1 MKKERGTK
9 RKAKTG
15 NCNEKKKKNKGN
27 EKKKS
32 RNNIYIFSLSL
43 SLFFSALPCPLQGLS
58 SQLQTRGN
66 QLLGS
71 ARGKAVEGTVLEGEV
86 PQIRADVKWSP
97 DFVSFFFG
105 G

>member
-32 RNNIYIFSLSL
+32 RNNIYIFSL

-97 DFVSFFFG
+97 DFVSFFFWG
-105 G
+105 

>member
-1 MKKERGTK
+1 MREERKEK
-9 RKAKTG
+9 RKLGIATRKRKRTRAM
-15 NCNEKKKKNKGN
+15 
-27 EKKKS
+27 KKKS
-32 RNNIYIFSLSL
+32 REIIYIFSLSL

-97 DFVSFFFG
+97 DFVSFFFWG
-105 G
+105 

>member
-1 MKKERGTK
+1 MIEERKEKRKLGIATRKRKRTRAMKKKCREI
-9 RKAKTG
+9 
-15 NCNEKKKKNKGN
+15 
-27 EKKKS
+27 
-32 RNNIYIFSLSL
+32 IYIFSLSL

-97 DFVSFFFG
+97 DFVSFFFWG
-105 G
+105 